1 MSENT
6 PEHAGLPVDVA
17 GEVEL
22 TSRPSL
28 VETVAVVGIV
38 LGLVLGMAGVVAL
51 SWIGRDTPDVLDVS
65 LGGLVGALAALLN
78 PRRT

>member
-1 MSENT
+1 MSEHT
-6 PEHAGLPVDVA
+6 PTPLPVEVA
-17 GEVEL
+17 GDVEL
-22 TSRPSL
+22 TAPRPGL

-65 LGGLVGALAALLN
+65 LGGLVGSLAALLN
-78 PRRT
+78 PRRG

>member
-1 MSENT
+1 MSEST
-6 PEHAGLPVDVA
+6 PLPVDVA

-22 TSRPSL
+22 TSPRPSL

-78 PRRT
+78 PRRG